1 MVHIPSNAIV
11 KHALLGKLAEDNA
24 DLQRAQY
31 HWGTVSQL
39 LETDTDSYRGAS
51 KPTLHIA
58 PNGVGG
64 GMTGMY

>member
-1 MVHIPSNAIV
+1 
-11 KHALLGKLAEDNA
+11 LLGKLAEDNA

-31 HWGTVSQL
+31 HWGTVNQL
-39 LETDTDSYRGAS
+39 LEVDTDSYRGAA